1 MKSLNVVSVVVMM
14 CAVATEAFPLLHAS
28 SRASSWIAMVD
39 SNEDKPKNFFDGL
52 KGMFDNFDDVVDD
65 FLFKRMGAGEQW
77 YGQRKNSPSGKF
89 DGKYSGMG
97 KTDSMRIEIA
107 QIQKEEMEKRK
118 QRRLAAEEEK
128 RNNRN

>member
-1 MKSLNVVSVVVMM
+1 MKSLKVVSVVVMM
-14 CAVATEAFPLLHAS
+14 CAVATEAFPMHQAS
-28 SRASSWIAMVD
+28 SRASSRIAMAD
-39 SNEDKPKNFFDGL
+39 NNEDKPKNFFDDL

-77 YGQRKNSPSGKF
+77 YGKRKNSPSGKF
-89 DGKYSGMG
+89 DGNYTGMG
-97 KTDSMRIEIA
+97 KTDFMRIEIA
-107 QIQKEEMEKRK
+107 QVQKEEMEKRK